1 MKRLSFVFLFS
12 LFLGGCG
19 DRVVDPDDTTDAQ
32 LLGMWDSVSNSATV
46 CHERLRLNPDK
57 TFWWFDNK
65 NTTVG
70 TYGRSQSEPQ
80 VNFMF
85 TTQAWEVIRFQVTD
99 RELYLTRTGTTRV
112 YTRVPLTSNSSPCP
126 VDSTSTK

>member
-1 MKRLSFVFLFS
+1 MKRLCFVFLFS
-12 LFLGGCG
+12 LLLWGCG
-19 DRVVDPDDTTDAQ
+19 DKVKDPEDTTDAQ

-65 NTTVG
+65 STTVG
-70 TYGRSQSEPQ
+70 TYGRSGSEPPQ
-80 VNFMF
+80 LNFMF
-85 TTQAWEVIRFQVTD
+85 TTQAWELIRFQVTD

-112 YTRVPLTSNSSPCP
+112 YTRVPLTVNSSPCP
-126 VDSTSTK
+126 DSTK